1 MSFPQVHTFVTHLT
15 AYVAISTSSNGGVRP
30 LLNQTFKNS
39 PPLISTF
46 LLQKMTA
53 EIVAHSATEC
63 QTVLLPFF
71 LIGFLFVSFF
81 ASVSPRS
88 VSDNPS
94 SPIVFVLLCASRK
107 KETGGVVAPPGK
119 EEEETGGTGSSDLP
133 ASVRPTSQPRRQE
146 APVCTHH
153 RADSQDAGSFVHRQ
167 KGGFCSARGSR
178 KRRKRRKRR
187 GPPPGE
193 GGLFCSSFAVGG
205 GRHVRPSPPL
215 PPARVS
221 RPPFLPLKP
230 LLPCHRIR
238 KGKRRFYGRRGRRKK
253 EICPTDKRGN
263 CGRKGER
270 ESCQAG
276 FFRHSDAPRN
286 VGRTGQ
292 H

>member
-1 MSFPQVHTFVTHLT
+1 M
-15 AYVAISTSSNGGVRP
+15 
-30 LLNQTFKNS
+30 
-39 PPLISTF
+39 
-46 LLQKMTA
+46 
-53 EIVAHSATEC
+53 
-63 QTVLLPFF
+63 
-71 LIGFLFVSFF
+71 SFF

-119 EEEETGGTGSSDLP
+119 KEEETGGTGSSDLP

-153 RADSQDAGSFVHRQ
+153 RADSQDAGSFVRSFTGKREDSVLQEGAGRGGGGGDPHRE
-167 KGGFCSARGSR
+167 KGAF
-178 KRRKRRKRR
+178 
-187 GPPPGE
+187 
-193 GGLFCSSFAVGG
+193 FCSSFAVGG

-253 EICPTDKRGN
+253 EICPTEKRGN
-263 CGRKGER
+263 CGKGKEGG
-270 ESCQAG
+270 SLVKQV
-276 FFRHSDAPRN
+276 FRHSDALRN
-286 VGRTGQ
+286 TGRTGQ